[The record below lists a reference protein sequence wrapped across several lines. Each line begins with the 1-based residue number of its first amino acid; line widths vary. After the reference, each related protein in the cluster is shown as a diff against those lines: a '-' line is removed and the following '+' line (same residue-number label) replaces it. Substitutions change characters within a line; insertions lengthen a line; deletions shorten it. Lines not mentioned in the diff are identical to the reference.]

1 MKIKTL
7 NGALMFAKN
16 VIKKYFGESVL
27 KVVPIEKNAA
37 ILETKYSLFLLYFVE
52 DVDKSFRQAF
62 PEIARQIMWDEGIKI
77 SKKVILDF
85 LNKPNP
91 EHKKLSVL
99 IVLPTR
105 DMYQIS
111 PSSLVNF
118 CELARL
124 EVEDNGVY
132 YFFPTIFL
140 KKIEGNITQKETRTK
155 NKLSLISQI
164 NSLDDFDSEDLE
176 QTASFKDFDVD
187 FLGEIVRSLRSIEER
202 LESIEKLLKERNG
215 YGRKNS

>member
-7 NGALMFAKN
+7 NGALNFAKN

-27 KVVPIEKNAA
+27 KTEIVGQNAS
-37 ILETKYSLFLLYFVE
+37 IIETKYSLFLLFFVE
-52 DVDKSFRQAF
+52 SVDKTFKSTF
-62 PEIARQIMWDEGIKI
+62 PDIAKQILWDEGIKL
-77 SKKVILDF
+77 SKKTVIEF
-85 LNKPNP
+85 LNRANP

-99 IVLPTR
+99 IALGSR

-118 CELARL
+118 CELTRL
-124 EVEDNGVY
+124 EVEDQGVY

-140 KKIEGNITQKETRTK
+140 KKIEGDITQKETRTK
-155 NKLSLISQI
+155 DKLSLISQI
-164 NSLDDFDSEDLE
+164 NSLEDFDLESFE

-187 FLGEIVRSLRSIEER
+187 FLGEIVRSLRNIEER
-202 LESIEKLLKERNG
+202 LESIEKLLKRRN
-215 YGRKNS
+215 YGRKN

>member
-16 VIKKYFGESVL
+16 VIKKYFGEVVL
-27 KVVPIEKNAA
+27 KVSPVDKNAA
-37 ILETKYSLFLLYFVE
+37 IIETKYSLFLLYFIE
-52 DVDKSFRQAF
+52 NVDKGFRQAF

-77 SKKVILDF
+77 SKKTILEF

-99 IVLPTR
+99 IVLPSK
-105 DMYQIS
+105 DVYQIS

-140 KKIEGNITQKETRTK
+140 KKIEGDITQKETRTRD
-155 NKLSLISQI
+155 KLSLISQI
-164 NSLDDFDSEDLE
+164 NSLDDFDSDDLE
-176 QTASFKDFDVD
+176 QVASFKDFDVD
-187 FLGEIVRSLRSIEER
+187 FLGEIVRSLRSIEEK
-202 LESIEKLLKERNG
+202 LESIENLLKRSK
-215 YGRKNS
+215 YGRKDS

>member
-1 MKIKTL
+1 MKIKTI
-7 NGALMFAKN
+7 NGALNFAKN
-16 VIKKYFGESVL
+16 VIKKYFGEAVIKGTIMS
-27 KVVPIEKNAA
+27 KNAA
-37 ILETKYSLFLLYFVE
+37 ILETKYSLFLVYFVE
-52 DVDKSFRQAF
+52 DVDKTFKTHF
-62 PEIARQIMWDEGIKI
+62 PDIAKQIMWDEGIKI
-77 SKKVILDF
+77 SKKTVIEF
-85 LNKPNP
+85 LNRPNP

-99 IVLPTR
+99 IVLGSK

-140 KKIEGNITQKETRTK
+140 KKIEGDITQKETRTRD
-155 NKLSLISQI
+155 KLSLISQI
-164 NSLDDFDSEDLE
+164 NSLEDFDADDLE

-187 FLGEIVRSLRSIEER
+187 FLGEIVRSLRSIEEK
-202 LESIEKLLKERNG
+202 LESIEKLLKRRSHD
-215 YGRKNS
+215 RKDR